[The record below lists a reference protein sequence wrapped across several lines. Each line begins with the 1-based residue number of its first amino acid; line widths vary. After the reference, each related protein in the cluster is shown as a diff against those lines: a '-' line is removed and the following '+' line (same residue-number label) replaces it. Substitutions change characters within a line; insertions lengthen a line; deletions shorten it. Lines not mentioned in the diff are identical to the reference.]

1 MIISA
6 SRRTDIPAFYSDWF
20 MNRIREGYALVRNPF
35 NARMVTRVNLSCA
48 NVDAIVFWTRNSRP
62 LLKHLDEL
70 DRSGYRYYFH
80 YTLNGYP
87 STLEPRVPP
96 LQDGIAA
103 FKELS
108 KAVGKEKVIWRFD
121 PIILSDIT
129 SEEWLCERFESL
141 ARDLHP
147 FTSRVNISFVDF
159 YGKVA
164 RRLNRITENSGVR
177 FYDIR
182 GDAERLL
189 RIASRLSGIA
199 RSRSMEIS
207 GCAEDVDLTQAGIAS
222 GKCVSDELDIDPLR
236 HHCERRERPLS
247 EEGLPMRKQQGYR
260 TVRHLHPRLCLL
272 LCLIRHS
279 GVRAKQGDP

>member
-1 MIISA
+1 MPWSA
-6 SRRTDIPAFYSDWF
+6 T
-20 MNRIREGYALVRNPF
+20 
-35 NARMVTRVNLSCA
+35 
-48 NVDAIVFWTRNSRP
+48 
-62 LLKHLDEL
+62 
-70 DRSGYRYYFH
+70 
-80 YTLNGYP
+80 P
-87 STLEPRVPP
+87 STPAWSRASISRAPMWTPSSSGRETAGLCSNTSMSSIEAATDTISITPSTVILLPWSHES
-96 LQDGIAA
+96 LLSQDGIAA

-199 RSRSMEIS
+199 RSRSMDIS

-279 GVRAKQGDP
+279 GVRAKQGEP